1 MLAWLSEHG
10 QALSAA
16 ASLGMLVV
24 WILYLQLFFRM
35 VQRQRRPN
43 LLIHQAGG
51 FELDGRCIVANMSET
66 AVHVAAVL
74 VDVEHDPVEDD
85 RARRDDSASD
95 GREPGGRRVTF
106 QPRPVHGR
114 NDGEALA
121 DTRQGPLGSGRYLDL
136 GSFAA
141 LLDAADRGH
150 RAEDELGAALTV
162 RVVAFV
168 GSELYP
174 AGARRR
180 FRISGRRHDA
190 TVQPESLLPEQLS
203 SARQR
208 RVARRWLAEAQRL
221 DVATLETPTVAE
233 PKA

>member
-16 ASLGMLVV
+16 ASFGMLIV

-35 VQRQRRPN
+35 FQRQRRPN

-51 FELDGRCIVANMSET
+51 FELDSRCVVANMSES

-74 VDVEHDPVEDD
+74 IDVEHDSVAGGGAKHDGNVGHD
-85 RARRDDSASD
+85 REHD
-95 GREPGGRRVTF
+95 GQRVTF
-106 QPRPVHGR
+106 QPRPVHGQ

-121 DTRQGPLGSGRYLDL
+121 DTRQGPLGPATYLDL

-141 LLDAADRGH
+141 LLDTADRGH
-150 RAEDELGAALTV
+150 RGGDELDAAVTV

-174 AGARRR
+174 SGARRS
-180 FRISGRRHDA
+180 FRISGRRRDA

-203 SARQR
+203 SASQR
-208 RVARRWLAEAQRL
+208 RIARRWLAEAQRL
-221 DVATLETPTVAE
+221 DMETRETPTMTQSDS
-233 PKA
+233 

>member
-1 MLAWLSEHG
+1 MWAWLSEHG
-10 QALSAA
+10 EALSAA
-16 ASLGMLVV
+16 ASFGMLIV

-35 VQRQRRPN
+35 FQRQRRPN

-51 FELDGRCIVANMSET
+51 FELDSHCIIANMSET

-74 VDVEHDPVEDD
+74 IDVEHDRVDD
-85 RARRDDSASD
+85 GGVDDDGGTRDAEKHD
-95 GREPGGRRVTF
+95 GERVTF
-106 QPRPVHGR
+106 QPRPAHGE
-114 NDGEALA
+114 NDGDALA
-121 DTRQGPLGSGRYLDL
+121 NTRQGPLASATYLDL

-150 RAEDELGAALTV
+150 GGGDELDAAITV

-180 FRISGRRHDA
+180 FRISGRRRDA
-190 TVQPESLLPEQLS
+190 SVQPESLLPEQLS
-203 SARQR
+203 SASQR

-221 DVATLETPTVAE
+221 DVDTRETA
-233 PKA
+233 KAAQADP